1 MIKGLKIYVYILS
14 MQDLII
20 TDGGFLANQN
30 SANHPYCFL
39 SNQKKVHV
47 HDPVLRVKIV
57 NFNNFF
63 HWYSIPH
70 AAEMWLMGHFLGFET
85 ENRQVWSISIL
96 YSIQHARELQQ
107 IFYHS

>member
-39 SNQKKVHV
+39 SNQKKVQILAFV

-70 AAEMWLMGHFLGFET
+70 AAEM
-85 ENRQVWSISIL
+85 
-96 YSIQHARELQQ
+96 
-107 IFYHS
+107 

>member
-20 TDGGFLANQN
+20 TDGGILANQN

-39 SNQKKVHV
+39 SNQKKVQILAFA

-63 HWYSIPH
+63 NWYSIPH
-70 AAEMWLMGHFLGFET
+70 AAEM
-85 ENRQVWSISIL
+85 
-96 YSIQHARELQQ
+96 
-107 IFYHS
+107 

>member
-20 TDGGFLANQN
+20 TDGGILAHQN

-39 SNQKKVHV
+39 SNQKKVQILAFV
-47 HDPVLRVKIV
+47 HDLVLRVKIV

-63 HWYSIPH
+63 NWYSIPH
-70 AAEMWLMGHFLGFET
+70 AAEM
-85 ENRQVWSISIL
+85 
-96 YSIQHARELQQ
+96 
-107 IFYHS
+107 